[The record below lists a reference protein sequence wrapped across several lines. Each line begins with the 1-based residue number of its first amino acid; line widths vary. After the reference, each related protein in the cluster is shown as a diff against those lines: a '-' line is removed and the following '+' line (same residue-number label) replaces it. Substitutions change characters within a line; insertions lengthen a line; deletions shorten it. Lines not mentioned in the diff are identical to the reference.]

1 MWRWGET
8 ICNFEIIV
16 GIENW
21 EFSKYS
27 SKKKKRKDGNEC
39 NPLPAKE
46 NDASKIK
53 IGTIKRMCP
62 PQRAKSTKYAIS
74 DIVITNRSGLKEIAF
89 GAGNCVG
96 FTC

>member
-1 MWRWGET
+1 MRTG
-8 ICNFEIIV
+8 NFQSTHPKEK
-16 GIENW
+16 E
-21 EFSKYS
+21 
-27 SKKKKRKDGNEC
+27 RKDGNEC

-62 PQRAKSTKYAIS
+62 AQRAKSTKYATS
-74 DIVITNRSGLKEIAF
+74 DIVITNTSGPKEIAF
-89 GAGNCVG
+89 GAGSCVG